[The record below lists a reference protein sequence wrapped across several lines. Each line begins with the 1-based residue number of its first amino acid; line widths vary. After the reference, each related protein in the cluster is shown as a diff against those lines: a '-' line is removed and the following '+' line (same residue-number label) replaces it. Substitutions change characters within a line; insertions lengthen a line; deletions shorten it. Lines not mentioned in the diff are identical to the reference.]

1 MSDKSKEK
9 QRLLIVDDSKVIRV
23 TARKILRDHFE
34 TIEAVDGEN
43 AWEILSGDM
52 HVSLVV
58 SDLTMPKLDGF
69 GLLNRIRNS
78 HLPHIRE
85 LPVIIITGANDT
97 ETTMERARQAGATD
111 FIGKPFDAVY
121 LLARTQTHANSHA
134 VTNALKEKTTALED
148 RSTIDTLTGLA
159 NEAAFME
166 RGYQQL
172 SYAIRHYKSLTLFR
186 IEIDRYLTVY
196 RQYGE
201 SFSESIIQTLAR
213 ILSMSVRQED
223 VVARIGTARFALLL
237 LGMNKSGIHN
247 LAERINSN
255 ISTRIFKSGNDK
267 ATVTVSIG
275 VATPE
280 IRRDM
285 RLSELIAIADQRL
298 TRAITRGGNQ
308 IVYDETTLPDATPET
323 EQVMLTEPET
333 GSDAEAAFVN
343 RVPKT
348 ITNTRNLFQ
357 SEDMEVEEIEIFSP
371 GFQYDHFSTA
381 NKKADETDCLVAEI
395 PERISNTFAGSVPEK
410 MAVVPAPI
418 AMNESHGGTAP
429 APVIPRVACSGYP
442 AVSMDAVETDTSLNG
457 DDQDS
462 TILLTPLFADAAADW
477 PEQKAALSCA
487 DREQVKNRDRATKP
501 KRVTRRP
508 GFLKRTLTW
517 FGLIRSGI

>member
-1 MSDKSKEK
+1 
-9 QRLLIVDDSKVIRV
+9 
-23 TARKILRDHFE
+23 
-34 TIEAVDGEN
+34 
-43 AWEILSGDM
+43 
-52 HVSLVV
+52 
-58 SDLTMPKLDGF
+58 
-69 GLLNRIRNS
+69 
-78 HLPHIRE
+78 
-85 LPVIIITGANDT
+85 
-97 ETTMERARQAGATD
+97 
-111 FIGKPFDAVY
+111 
-121 LLARTQTHANSHA
+121 
-134 VTNALKEKTTALED
+134 
-148 RSTIDTLTGLA
+148 
-159 NEAAFME
+159 
-166 RGYQQL
+166 
-172 SYAIRHYKSLTLFR
+172 
-186 IEIDRYLTVY
+186 
-196 RQYGE
+196 
-201 SFSESIIQTLAR
+201 
-213 ILSMSVRQED
+213 MSVRQED

-357 SEDMEVEEIEIFSP
+357 SEPMEVEEIEIFSP
-371 GFQYDHFSTA
+371 GFKYDHFSTA
-381 NKKADETDCLVAEI
+381 NKKADETDYLVAEI
-395 PERISNTFAGSVPEK
+395 SERISNTFAGSAPEK
-410 MAVVPAPI
+410 MAVVPEPI
-418 AMNESHGGTAP
+418 AMNERHGGTAP

-487 DREQVKNRDRATKP
+487 DREQVKNRVRATKP

-517 FGLIRSGI
+517 IGLIRSGI